1 MKARCISLWNV
12 RGTRPHQEPHNKIFF
27 PEYEARTDI
36 RIRVRR
42 GVIRIRVRNTA
53 IRVRRVI
60 GAQQTEGP
68 GKSTCLSSFFL
79 NYYILVT
86 LISYHLQKYSVLSN
100 SGHFAGFSKKFS
112 TGLRR

>member
-1 MKARCISLWNV
+1 MHSPVECS
-12 RGTRPHQEPHNKIFF
+12 GTRPHQEPHNKNLF

-36 RIRVRR
+36 RVRVRR

-68 GKSTCLSSFFL
+68 GKSTCLSSSFQIITFL
-79 NYYILVT
+79 ITHILN
-86 LISYHLQKYSVLSN
+86 HLQNY
-100 SGHFAGFSKKFS
+100 
-112 TGLRR
+112 